1 MFQSEFINFCK
12 DYDIRIV
19 KDDISKR
26 LSKNESGK
34 SQSSAASGYLNYL

>member
-1 MFQSEFINFCK
+1 MFQVEFVNFCK

-26 LSKNESGK
+26 LNKDKDGETDRSSNTSG
-34 SQSSAASGYLNYL
+34 